1 MKTLTPF
8 LLALLLVISPWR
20 SVTPLLADD
29 TATKSASD
37 QDDKSAAKK
46 KKKDKVPRLA
56 ELRIDEKTLSARSVN
71 LPIPGSARTVQD
83 LLDKMSDW
91 KDDEKVGGIL
101 LDLGNVMLSMADIEE
116 LRGGIRQFHDADKE
130 VWAYL
135 NGGDPNSYL
144 LACAADEIAVA
155 PSGSLIIP
163 GLGNLFT
170 FMEGYYQLM
179 GSEFQVITAGKF
191 KYPGFLNRRE
201 PDKYFR
207 EEFGCILDS
216 MYGDYVKMI
225 AAGRELEEDKV
236 RELIDHGIYN
246 APQAQQNGL
255 VDTLCYLDEYRERVL
270 KREKMKRLRD
280 TSDDLQDLTS
290 IQDIMEWMNDR
301 MQEAA
306 KARKAVGPKIAVL
319 HARGPIVDVNLGAA
333 FASQL
338 ICRDD
343 FSKVVDELR
352 KDKSIKAVVL
362 RIDSPGGS
370 GYASDVIW
378 QHLRK
383 LDEEKPLVVCMGRVA
398 GSGGYYI
405 ACPGR
410 KIFAQPT
417 TITGSIGVLAILES
431 QRSAF
436 NRMDIEVAEMT
447 RGKRA
452 NLGAPH
458 RALEPEEVA
467 LVQTYI
473 DDFYDIFIDRVAT
486 TRKRPESEIREIAEG
501 RIWSGRDA
509 IEIGLIDELGG
520 LQEAIEAARE
530 YANIPTSA
538 ELKILHYPRV
548 GSLGELLDSF
558 SPLASADA
566 VEAYLRAGAVAD
578 LSFHQQLSLFTGR
591 LQPLC
596 WMATPN
602 PSMASPQ
609 GESVLRSLL
618 PAPPAHLPLR

>member
-1 MKTLTPF
+1 MKAFLYPF
-8 LLALLLVISPWR
+8 LLAVFIASCPCGQVQP
-20 SVTPLLADD
+20 VTADE
-29 TATKSASD
+29 TATTKQSTHDEDSA
-37 QDDKSAAKK
+37 KTAEKK
-46 KKKDKVPRLA
+46 KKKSIPRLA
-56 ELRIDEKTLSARSVN
+56 ELRIDEKTISARSVN

-83 LLDKMSDW
+83 LLDKIDDW
-91 KDDEKVGGIL
+91 TEDDEIGGIL
-101 LDLGNVMLSMADIEE
+101 LDLGNVTLSLADVEE
-116 LRGGIRQFHDADKE
+116 LRGGIKQFRDTEKK
-130 VWAYL
+130 VCAYL

-144 LACAADEIAVA
+144 LACAADEIAIA
-155 PSGSLIIP
+155 PSGSMFIP

-170 FMEGYYQLM
+170 FMEGYHQLT

-201 PDKYFR
+201 PDEYFQ
-207 EEFGCILDS
+207 EEFGSILDS
-216 MYGDYVKMI
+216 MFSDYVGII
-225 AAGRELEEDKV
+225 AEGRDLGKDKV
-236 RELIDHGIYN
+236 QELIDHGIFN
-246 APQAQQNGL
+246 APQALQNGL
-255 VDTLCYLDEYRERVL
+255 VDTLAYFDEYRERVL
-270 KREKMKRLRD
+270 KREKMKRHRD
-280 TSDDLQDLTS
+280 TSDGLQDLTS
-290 IQDIMEWMNDR
+290 VQDIMEWMNDR

-306 KARKAVGPKIAVL
+306 KAREAVGPKIAVL

-343 FSKVVDELR
+343 FSKVVDDLR

-383 LDEEKPLVVCMGRVA
+383 LDEVKPLVVCMGRVA

-405 ACPGR
+405 ACPAR

-431 QRSAF
+431 QRSAL
-436 NRMDIEVAEMT
+436 NRMDVEVAEMK

-452 NLGAPH
+452 MLGSPH
-458 RALEPEEVA
+458 RALDKEEVD
-467 LVQTYI
+467 LLQSYI

-486 TRKRPESEIREIAEG
+486 TRQRPDAEIRKIAEG

-509 IEIGLIDELGG
+509 IKIGLVDELGG
-520 LQEAIEAARE
+520 LHEAIEAARE
-530 YANIPTSA
+530 YANIPASA
-538 ELKILHYPRV
+538 ELKILHYPRT

-566 VEAYLRAGAVAD
+566 VDAFLKAGGLAD
-578 LSFHQQLSLFTGR
+578 LSFHQQLSLFTDR
-591 LQPLC
+591 IQPLC
-596 WMATPN
+596 WMAY
-602 PSMASPQ
+602 
-609 GESVLRSLL
+609 
-618 PAPPAHLPLR
+618 

>member
-1 MKTLTPF
+1 MKSFAPF
-8 LLALLLVISPWR
+8 LFALLIAISPWR
-20 SVTPLLADD
+20 MTPSLTADD
-29 TATKSASD
+29 TTASAAA
-37 QDDKSAAKK
+37 QDEASAAKK
-46 KKKDKVPRLA
+46 KKKDTVPRLA
-56 ELRIDEKTLSARSVN
+56 EMRIDEKTLSARSVN
-71 LPIPGSARTVQD
+71 LPIPGSSRTVQD
-83 LLDKMSDW
+83 LLDKMSEW
-91 KDDEKVGGIL
+91 SEDDKIGGVL
-101 LDLGNVMLSMADIEE
+101 LDLGNIMLSMADVEE
-116 LRGGIRQFHDADKE
+116 LRGGIQQFQEADKK

-135 NGGDPNSYL
+135 NGGDPNAYL

-155 PSGSLIIP
+155 PSGSTVIP

-170 FMEGYYQLM
+170 FMEGYHQLV
-179 GSEFQVITAGKF
+179 GSEFQVITAGKY

-201 PDKYFR
+201 PNEYFH

-216 MYGDYVKMI
+216 MFGDYVQMI
-225 AAGRELEEDKV
+225 AAGRDLDEDKV
-236 RELIDHGIYN
+236 RDLIDHGIFN

-255 VDTLCYLDEYRERVL
+255 VDTLCYFDEYRERVL
-270 KREKMKRLRD
+270 KREKMKCHRD
-280 TSDDLQDLTS
+280 TSDELKDLTS

-301 MQEAA
+301 MQEAV
-306 KARKAVGPKIAVL
+306 KAREAVGPKIAVL

-370 GYASDVIW
+370 GYASDIIW

-436 NRMDIEVAEMT
+436 NRMDIEIAEMK

-452 NLGAPH
+452 TLGAPH
-458 RALEPEEVA
+458 RALDEEEVD
-467 LVQTYI
+467 LLQSYI

-486 TRKRPESEIREIAEG
+486 TRQRPASEIREIAEG

-509 IEIGLIDELGG
+509 IEIGLVDELGG
-520 LQEAIEAARE
+520 LHEAIEAARE
-530 YANIPTSA
+530 YANIPASA

-566 VEAYLRAGAVAD
+566 VEAYLKAGGVTD
-578 LSFHQQLSLFTGR
+578 LSVQQQLSLFTDR
-591 LQPLC
+591 IQPLC
-596 WMATPN
+596 WMATPTLAIPRRAN
-602 PSMASPQ
+602 L
-609 GESVLRSLL
+609 LRSLL
-618 PAPPAHLPLR
+618 PSLPANLPLR